1 MSASHS
7 SYSLA
12 TQKEATMSGFLSVP
26 IRSTKP
32 RDVGITHVIDK
43 GMGIRQLEDLLD
55 TSSDYIDILKLGWG
69 TAYVTQN
76 VFEKIKVC
84 HEAKVPVC
92 FGGTFLELAIL
103 QGRFDEY
110 RDTAQKAGL
119 THVEVSNGV
128 IDMSRHEK
136 AKYIR
141 ELTKD
146 FIVLSE
152 VGSKDSEKIIPPYRW
167 VELIESDLEAGAWK
181 VICEAR
187 ESGTVGLYF
196 GTGEVRSGL
205 VDEITEKI
213 DQADLIF
220 EAPQKTQQ
228 VWLVKKLGSEVNI
241 GNVATS
247 DVIALETLRLGLR
260 ADTMALFHKV
270 AEWNARAEEHRDP
283 EPARPKRRSPI
294 AD

>member
-1 MSASHS
+1 
-7 SYSLA
+7 
-12 TQKEATMSGFLSVP
+12 MSGFLSLP
-26 IRSTKP
+26 SRSAKP

-43 GMGIRQLEDLLD
+43 GMGIRQLEDLLE
-55 TSSDYIDILKLGWG
+55 TSSDHIDILKLGWG

-76 VFEKIKVC
+76 TFDKIRVC

-110 RDTAQKAGL
+110 RDAVRKAKL
-119 THVEVSNGV
+119 AHVEISTGV
-128 IDMSRHEK
+128 IDMSRQEK
-136 AKYIR
+136 AQYIR
-141 ELTKD
+141 ELAKEFT
-146 FIVLSE
+146 VLSE
-152 VGSKDSEKIIPPYRW
+152 VGSKDAEKIIPPYRW
-167 VELIESDLEAGAWK
+167 VEQIEADLEAGAWK

-205 VDEITEKI
+205 VDEIIEKI

-220 EAPQKTQQ
+220 EAPLKTQQ
-228 VWLVKKLGSEVNI
+228 VWLVKKFGTEVNV
-241 GNVATS
+241 GNVATT

-260 ADTMALFHKV
+260 ADTMPQFHNV
-270 AEWNARAEEHRDP
+270 AGWNAKTQEHSDP
-283 EPARPKRRSPI
+283 EPIRPKRRSPI

>member
-1 MSASHS
+1 MP
-7 SYSLA
+7 
-12 TQKEATMSGFLSVP
+12 GFLSLP
-26 IRSTKP
+26 IRSARP

-43 GMGIRQLEDLLD
+43 GMGMRQLEDLLD
-55 TSSDYIDILKLGWG
+55 TASDYIDILKLGWG

-76 VFEKIKVC
+76 VFDKIRAC

-103 QGRFDEY
+103 QNRFDEY
-110 RDTAQKAGL
+110 RDTARKASL
-119 THVEVSNGV
+119 THVEISNGV
-128 IDMSRHEK
+128 IDMSRQEK

-141 ELTKD
+141 ELSKD
-146 FIVLSE
+146 FTVLSE

-213 DQADLIF
+213 NQADLIF

-228 VWLVKKLGSEVNI
+228 VWLVKKFGSEVNV
-241 GNVATS
+241 GNVATNE
-247 DVIALETLRLGLR
+247 VIALETLRLGLR
-260 ADTMALFHKV
+260 ADTMPVFHDV
-270 AEWNARAEEHRDP
+270 AGWNAQTEVHHDP
-283 EPARPKRRSPI
+283 EPAQPKRRSHT
-294 AD
+294 

>member
-1 MSASHS
+1 
-7 SYSLA
+7 
-12 TQKEATMSGFLSVP
+12 MSGFLSVP
-26 IRSTKP
+26 VRSTKP

-76 VFEKIKVC
+76 VFDKIRVC
-84 HEAKVPVC
+84 RDAKVPVC

-110 RDTAQKAGL
+110 RDTARKAGL
-119 THVEVSNGV
+119 THVEISNGV
-128 IDMSRHEK
+128 IDMSRKEK

-141 ELTKD
+141 ELSKD
-146 FIVLSE
+146 FTVLSE
-152 VGSKDSEKIIPPYRW
+152 VGSKDAEKIIPPYRW

-220 EAPQKTQQ
+220 EAPQKAQQ
-228 VWLVKKLGSEVNI
+228 VWLVKKFGSEVNV
-241 GNVATS
+241 GNVATGE
-247 DVIALETLRLGLR
+247 VIALETLRLGLR
-260 ADTMALFHKV
+260 ADTMPLFHDV
-270 AEWNARAEEHRDP
+270 AGWNAQTLEHSDP
-283 EPARPKRRSPI
+283 EPAKPRRRSPMT
-294 AD
+294 D